1 MIDCIHSSGLIPA
14 LWGCDTEMLVKV
26 MRGDK
31 LKHPVRL
38 LSGGSVVRGVE
49 WHNTLSFKVMTGE
62 KLKHPF
68 GFMGEGVSGSVD

>member
-14 LWGCDTEMLVKV
+14 LWGCDAEMSVKV

-31 LKHPVRL
+31 LKHPVCL

-49 WHNTLSFKVMTGE
+49 WHNTCCQVDVGVRSPLMT
-62 KLKHPF
+62 LRQI
-68 GFMGEGVSGSVD
+68 SSS